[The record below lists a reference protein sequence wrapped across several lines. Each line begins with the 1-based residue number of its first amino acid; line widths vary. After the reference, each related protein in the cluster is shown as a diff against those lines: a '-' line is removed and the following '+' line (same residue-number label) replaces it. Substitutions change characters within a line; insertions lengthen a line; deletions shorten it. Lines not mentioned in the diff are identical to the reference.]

1 MSKQYKA
8 LKPIGRFEKG
18 DFVGGLS
25 EAEIKQHIQL
35 GNIKEVEP
43 EQVAPVA
50 ITKTKEVKVN
60 G

>member
-25 EAEIKQHIQL
+25 EAEIKQHL
-35 GNIKEVEP
+35 AAGNI
-43 EQVAPVA
+43 
-50 ITKTKEVKVN
+50 TEVKQAAATTKPVKEGKTN
-60 G
+60 VE